1 MDIENIWN
9 TFGLLGFISGFKSN
23 PHTQEE
29 INSFINK
36 ITEINSELAS
46 NDEFIKLCSN
56 PNASSMEDLMRISEI
71 FKEYV
76 K

>member
-1 MDIENIWN
+1 MNIENIWN

-23 PHTQEE
+23 PHTKEE
-29 INSFINK
+29 IDSFINK
-36 ITEINSELAS
+36 ITEINPELTS

>member
-1 MDIENIWN
+1 MNIENAWN

-36 ITEINSELAS
+36 ITEINPELAS

-56 PNASSMEDLMRISEI
+56 SNVSSIEDLMRMSEI